1 LPEAA
6 PASRYEVVKQ
16 SVEHRAAAGRES
28 CLALVAGRYREW
40 RPVGPLASDVA
51 CSWMNAVSGSLPGP
65 LQVIPD
71 GCIDI
76 VWTGRS
82 LHVAGPDTEPIFE
95 SASPG
100 TVFVGVRFRPGAAP
114 PWLGMPASEFVN
126 ARIALEEFWGR
137 DARLLADRLQETPDA
152 ERAAELMLAAL
163 SSRTPRP
170 TLSDPAARAVAEL
183 IARDNGHRVPI
194 AQLTAEIG
202 LSERT
207 LRRRCESAFG
217 YGPKTLERILRFQ
230 QFLTLLRRSTAP
242 GLAELAAASG
252 FADQAHLTREVR
264 RLGGLTPAAFMT
276 QLTA

>member
-1 LPEAA
+1 
-6 PASRYEVVKQ
+6 
-16 SVEHRAAAGRES
+16 
-28 CLALVAGRYREW
+28 
-40 RPVGPLASDVA
+40 
-51 CSWMNAVSGSLPGP
+51 MNAVSGSLPGP

-95 SASPG
+95 SVSPG

-126 ARIALEEFWGR
+126 ARIALEEFWRG
-137 DARLLADRLQETPDA
+137 DARLLADRLQETRDP
-152 ERAAELMLAAL
+152 ERAPELMLSAL
-163 SSRTPRP
+163 SSRAPRP
-170 TLSDPAARAVAEL
+170 TLLDPAARVVADRLARDDSGRLFIAEL
-183 IARDNGHRVPI
+183 
-194 AQLTAEIG
+194 TAALG

-242 GLAELAAASG
+242 RLAASAPSRYTAISDAS
-252 FADQAHLTREVR
+252 VV
-264 RLGGLTPAAFMT
+264 TP
-276 QLTA
+276 